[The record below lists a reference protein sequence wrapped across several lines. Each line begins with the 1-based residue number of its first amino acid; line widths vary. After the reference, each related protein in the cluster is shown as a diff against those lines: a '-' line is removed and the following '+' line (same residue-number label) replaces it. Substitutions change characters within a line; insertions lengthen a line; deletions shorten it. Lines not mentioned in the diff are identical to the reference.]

1 MIKPIK
7 IYGKR
12 KVGFI
17 ENNLIKA
24 HKEWVKG
31 FKVFTARSNNIGTEL
46 HDDNLNT
53 KISYPNEIV
62 TEIYLVIGGDID
74 LNLNSARNLSN
85 YLKTKF
91 SRFLISIA
99 KSTQD
104 APRSTYKF
112 VPMQDFTLY
121 SDIDWSKSITEIDQQ
136 LYKKYKLTKD
146 EIYVINTTIVEMD

>member
-53 KISYPNEIV
+53 KIGYPNEIV
-62 TEIYLVIGGDID
+62 TETYLVIGGDID
-74 LNLNSARNLSN
+74 LNLNLNLNSARNLSN

-112 VPMQDFTLY
+112 VPM
-121 SDIDWSKSITEIDQQ
+121 
-136 LYKKYKLTKD
+136 
-146 EIYVINTTIVEMD
+146 